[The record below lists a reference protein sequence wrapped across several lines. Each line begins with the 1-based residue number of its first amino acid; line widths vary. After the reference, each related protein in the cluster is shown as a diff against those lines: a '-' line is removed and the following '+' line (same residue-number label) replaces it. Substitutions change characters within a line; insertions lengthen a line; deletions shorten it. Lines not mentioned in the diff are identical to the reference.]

1 MFEKNR
7 IVAAGLASILALG
20 SFACTAT
27 STSTTE
33 VSTSTTDA
41 DGNTTTTT
49 TKTENG
55 ETTTETKTEAATSA
69 TTDNVIDVSA
79 WKNAWMGKSST
90 GYDVYYAESN
100 EGESDSML
108 VVRNADKNEAE
119 SFIGKA
125 TSKEQNVITIDAPN
139 ATFTFGI
146 EGATEGEESVT
157 LNLGEQY
164 GTAELKRC
172 TIDDLLSAI
181 RAFDTNHDILV

>member
-69 TTDNVIDVSA
+69 TTDDVIDVST

-125 TSKEQNVITIDAPN
+125 TSKEQNVITIDTPTH
-139 ATFTFGI
+139 TFTFGI

-157 LNLGEQY
+157 LDLGEQY

-172 TIDDLLSAI
+172 SIDDILSAI
-181 RAFDTNHDILV
+181 RAFDTNHDILA

>member
-1 MFEKNR
+1 ME
-7 IVAAGLASILALG
+7 
-20 SFACTAT
+20 
-27 STSTTE
+27 
-33 VSTSTTDA
+33 
-41 DGNTTTTT
+41 
-49 TKTENG
+49 
-55 ETTTETKTEAATSA
+55 KTEAA
-69 TTDNVIDVSA
+69 TDNVIDVST

-157 LNLGEQY
+157 S
-164 GTAELKRC
+164 A
-172 TIDDLLSAI
+172 TIKLRDASTPYI
-181 RAFDTNHDILV
+181 RAVVKDHQGRRAWTNPIFLDSDDFKTV

>member
-20 SFACTAT
+20 SFACSAT

-55 ETTTETKTEAATSA
+55 ETTTETKTEAAT
-69 TTDNVIDVSA
+69 DNVIDVST